1 VPRVG
6 AADAAISSQRIDKWL
21 WCARFFKSR
30 ALAAKACH
38 DGRIRIAGQVL
49 TKAHYALKVGDVL
62 TFPLGPNIRVIRIVA
77 LAVRRGPPAEARALY
92 EDLAPAGNALPTSAV
107 AEIRRHADAGGNDHE
122 EPRQAGAPDGK
133 EEQ

>member
-1 VPRVG
+1 MTDPAGVAG
-6 AADAAISSQRIDKWL
+6 QRIDKWL

-38 DGRIRIAGQVL
+38 EGRIRVSGQVL
-49 TKAHYALKVGDVL
+49 AKAHYALKIGDVL

-122 EPRQAGAPDGK
+122 GPRQAGAADGK